1 MGGQERKEKRKEEVE
16 REGGRE
22 GGGQEGRK
30 AGQLYQMGTKQ
41 VGTSG
46 SRIDSSAYFYSF
58 IHSRIFIKD
67 NNIY

>member
-1 MGGQERKEKRKEEVE
+1 MKSRKERGEEKRERRRGRQEVG

-22 GGGQEGRK
+22 GVGKEGKK

-46 SRIDSSAYFYSF
+46 SRIDSSA
-58 IHSRIFIKD
+58 
-67 NNIY
+67 

>member
-1 MGGQERKEKRKEEVE
+1 MG

-22 GGGQEGRK
+22 GVGKEGKK

-46 SRIDSSAYFYSF
+46 SRIDSSA
-58 IHSRIFIKD
+58 
-67 NNIY
+67 